1 MGVSQYNVFERCF
14 RLIYNDKHSPFEDL
28 LEKNNSVF
36 INHNNL
42 QALAIG
48 KIKYTTHFSGL
59 GARKL

>member
-1 MGVSQYNVFERCF
+1 MLFSWASLTTTHWNRGSIEV
-14 RLIYNDKHSPFEDL
+14 KEDL

-48 KIKYTTHFSGL
+48 KKNYTKKLSAL